1 MRAQRGPLT
10 AWPFGFHRLPLRQ
23 SHISK
28 RRKGISRGS
37 CSGSGSGSFH
47 SHVRGRAYEELAPEL
62 ELVDGHRF
70 VVASSAPH
78 PTPCACSGGR
88 TSPLAMQR
96 PPSFAKSASTAS
108 CEAASTAASLATAP
122 QRPLP
127 QLPRPLALPPLLPL
141 PPLREEASDVVLD
154 EPPGSSVLVGKGRSQ
169 RHRPRH

>member
-1 MRAQRGPLT
+1 MNDCLNAYGHHDECTRTVRMYARHFEEAYG
-10 AWPFGFHRLPLRQ
+10 Q
-23 SHISK
+23 SP
-28 RRKGISRGS
+28 
-37 CSGSGSGSFH
+37 GSGSVH
-47 SHVRGRAYEELAPEL
+47 SHVRGRAYEGLAPEL

-96 PPSFAKSASTAS
+96 SPSFAKSASTAS

-127 QLPRPLALPPLLPL
+127 QLQRPLPLPPLLAL
-141 PPLREEASDVVLD
+141 PPLREEASVVVLD

-169 RHRPRH
+169 PPPPSALELS